1 MRRVLA
7 SLAAVAAVGLPGRL
21 DADPPM
27 NCVYDSIP
35 LVAFGSYDPT
45 LPTAANATGSIEF
58 TCKGK
63 DFNVQIAINAGSS
76 GSVRSRTMLNGTAIL
91 NYNLY
96 QDAGLSR
103 IWGDFIT
110 EPGVTIFNEKNNT
123 SYRLP
128 VYGSIDAQQDPTIGV
143 YGDSLLVTLMF

>member
-1 MRRVLA
+1 MRRLLVAIAAAGLA
-7 SLAAVAAVGLPGRL
+7 LVPGPL
-21 DADPPM
+21 DADPPL
-27 NCVYDSIP
+27 NCVYDSTP

-45 LPTAANATGSIEF
+45 LPTATTVTGSIEF

-63 DFNVQIAINAGSS
+63 DFNVQIAINPGSS
-76 GSVRSRTMLNGTAIL
+76 GSVRSRAMRNGTAIL

-103 IWGDFIT
+103 IWGDFID

-128 VYGSIDAQQDPTIGV
+128 VYGSIDAQQDPAIGI
-143 YGDSLLVTLMF
+143 YADSLLVTLMY